1 MDGSLKLQE
10 CLKMRVVALASL
22 LLLEDV
28 CPQNIQ
34 QFLYVLPRV
43 FSAEIVNIQSRAVD
57 GISLLPVLL
66 KSWRE

>member
-43 FSAEIVNIQSRAVD
+43 FCPAFKGMTESMSKLSALRMPCS
-57 GISLLPVLL
+57 
-66 KSWRE
+66 

>member
-1 MDGSLKLQE
+1 
-10 CLKMRVVALASL
+10 MRVVALASL

-43 FSAEIVNIQSRAVD
+43 FFSAEIVNIQSRAVD